1 MSSRKGSL
9 GSNPGNAV
17 DVTQGSSLKLYF
29 PQFPPLSMGIT
40 TALPPQDTCK
50 VLKTVSDE
58 SVSAPILSLPLLLP
72 LSTLPKSTQGALNTE
87 PRFRVRSRGNFPPTF
102 AVPPKRDPA
111 SLQEGCPCL
120 SVHDL
125 KKHTHKTTHQSHYPW
140 RWGRRC
146 DPVIE
151 GSVERWGNS
160 GENTEFQARNP
171 IKPLV
176 PVARV

>member
-1 MSSRKGSL
+1 MCQALCKPEAVCKVARDWSSREGSL
-9 GSNPGNAV
+9 GSTPGNAV
-17 DVTQGSSLKLYF
+17 DVTQGSSLKLYL
-29 PQFPPLSMGIT
+29 PQFPPLSMGIA

-87 PRFRVRSRGNFPPTF
+87 ARFRVRSQGNFSPTSE
-102 AVPPKRDPA
+102 VPPKRDPA

-125 KKHTHKTTHQSHYPW
+125 NKHTQ
-140 RWGRRC
+140 
-146 DPVIE
+146 
-151 GSVERWGNS
+151 N
-160 GENTEFQARNP
+160 NTP
-171 IKPLV
+171 KSLPLEMGQEV
-176 PVARV
+176 RSSY